1 MPVAGAF
8 SCPARY
14 HAPKAPADRASDHA
28 KGGAGH
34 CALRPHFLGL
44 CRNDFCRPELAMCAG
59 ITPAARASFAP
70 LRRGFSFWNDSPRR
84 QRGAIPFRQLLANAA
99 IADSRVAAYPC
110 VGMLCLLDSVGQVF
124 RPRPWRGQRDS
135 SVKEG
140 GSKYESNIVPDPAI
154 REAIDSDVQKEASK
168 QGKQ

>member
-1 MPVAGAF
+1 MRCRLPSFVSHQSPTRGPLCSFHLAICS
-8 SCPARY
+8 SCT
-14 HAPKAPADRASDHA
+14 
-28 KGGAGH
+28 G
-34 CALRPHFLGL
+34 RP
-44 CRNDFCRPELAMCAG
+44 
-59 ITPAARASFAP
+59 S
-70 LRRGFSFWNDSPRR
+70 RR
-84 QRGAIPFRQLLANAA
+84 QLFANAA

-110 VGMLCLLDSVGQVF
+110 VGMLCLPDSAGQVF
-124 RPRPWRGQRDS
+124 RLRPWCGQRDS